1 MLGLLSQA
9 THEFEVEK
17 FDKAFRAIT
26 DLGCPLKSPFSQ
38 LEFCCACG
46 EIGEIKLSEEG
57 VMLINPPQK
66 VEVIL

>member
-1 MLGLLSQA
+1 LTMRVDPRPRSFKTIA
-9 THEFEVEK
+9 E
-17 FDKAFRAIT
+17 
-26 DLGCPLKSPFSQ
+26 LGCPLKSPFSQ

-66 VEVIL
+66 VEVVV